1 MLNERRAVRF
11 SYDSQSDTSTVV
23 TDGALPQSGSTA
35 ATLLLDKKGFLVG
48 IDVTAGDRVVV
59 MLGGHE
65 EVATQTTAHVDVHGT
80 SVSVAKAKSR
90 IRGDEKNPYV

>member
-1 MLNERRAVRF
+1 MLNERRAVRL

-23 TDGALPQSGSTA
+23 TDGALPQRGSTA

-65 EVATQTTAHVDVHGT
+65 EVATQTSAHVDVHGT
-80 SVSVAKAKSR
+80 SLSVAKAKSR

>member
-1 MLNERRAVRF
+1 MLNERRAVRL

-23 TDGALPQSGSTA
+23 TDDALPQRGSTA

-65 EVATQTTAHVDVHGT
+65 EVASQTTAHVDVHGT
-80 SVSVAKAKSR
+80 SLSVAKAKSR